1 MGVFFYYYGRDWG
14 LEFFEY
20 VDIVLEFG
28 MIIIMELMIVVFEGK
43 VGVGGY
49 REYDILIIMEI
60 GIENIIVLFFIGFE

>member
-43 VGVGGY
+43 FGVGGY